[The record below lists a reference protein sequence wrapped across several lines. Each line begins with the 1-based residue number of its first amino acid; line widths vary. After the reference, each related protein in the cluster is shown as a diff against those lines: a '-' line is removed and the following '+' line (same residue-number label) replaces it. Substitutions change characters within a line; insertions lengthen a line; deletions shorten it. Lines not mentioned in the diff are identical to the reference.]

1 MAYVEIASFLQ
12 NKSSFPGAFP
22 AVGQEYKTIPTL
34 ADRDSKKVF
43 ESANQTDH
51 DRIVEE
57 MSVYE

>member
-34 ADRDSKKVF
+34 ADRDSKK
-43 ESANQTDH
+43 S
-51 DRIVEE
+51 I
-57 MSVYE
+57 